1 MLPFLQVS
9 TIDLLAF
16 AGGSHSNCEG
26 LAGRTGWLMPLL
38 DCRRNKIEGL
48 IGDFRMQV
56 LSAYTKLA
64 QDRAS

>member
-26 LAGRTGWLMPLL
+26 LAGRPGWLMPLL
-38 DCRRNKIEGL
+38 DCSRNKIDDL

-56 LSAYTKLA
+56 LSACARLA
-64 QDRAS
+64 EDGAS